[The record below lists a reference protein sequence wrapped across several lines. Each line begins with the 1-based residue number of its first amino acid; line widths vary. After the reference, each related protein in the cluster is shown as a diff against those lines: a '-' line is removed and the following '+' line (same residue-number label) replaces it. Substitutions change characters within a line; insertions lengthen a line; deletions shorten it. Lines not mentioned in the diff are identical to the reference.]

1 MSTKTEG
8 RHAAEFL
15 ISESPGHISRDKAT
29 VTVAATTTLKP
40 GTVLGRLSATG
51 KYVPY
56 DNAGSDGSES
66 AYGVLFDEV
75 ANAAGDPADKVATVI
90 NWGAEVRS
98 SSLEW
103 ADGLGDNDK
112 AAAAVDLLARGIKVR
127 S

>member
-15 ISESPGHISRDKAT
+15 ISESPGYISRDEVT
-29 VTVAATTTLKP
+29 VTVADATTLKA
-40 GTVLGRLSATG
+40 GMVLGRLAATG

-66 AYGVLFDEV
+66 AYGVLHE
-75 ANAAGDPADKVATVI
+75 AITNPGEAPADFTATVI
-90 NWGAEVRS
+90 NWGAEVRA

-103 ADGLGDNDK
+103 ASGLVDADK
-112 AAAAVDLLARGIKVR
+112 TAAAVDLATRGVKVR